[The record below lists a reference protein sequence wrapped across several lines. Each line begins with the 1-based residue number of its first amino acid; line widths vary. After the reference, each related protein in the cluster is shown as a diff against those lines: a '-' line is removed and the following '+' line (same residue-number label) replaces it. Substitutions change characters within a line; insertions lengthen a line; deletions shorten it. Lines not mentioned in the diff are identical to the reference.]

1 MMAREYHLDAPDGFQ
16 CLPTSSMATNVS
28 LTFLMIPLT
37 CDILLL
43 LLLLLIL
50 LLLLLMVQY
59 W

>member
-1 MMAREYHLDAPDGFQ
+1 MMGCEYHLDAPDGFH
-16 CLPTSSMATNVS
+16 CHPTSSMATNVS

-43 LLLLLIL
+43 LLLLL
-50 LLLLLMVQY
+50 LMVQY